1 MSSSVLKKAVQ
12 TLKVGKTSVRHTP
25 DGRISAGDGLQA
37 LGLPQSELQSLLEA
51 HGLEYSL
58 YDFGEGREPAF
69 SFAEFAHLAFAL
81 DTPEARRWRGKA
93 RDLLWRYLSGDVQ
106 LAAEI
111 AERSPSAEH
120 RRWLSARLES
130 TESRKRFMST
140 VAKHGGEGRVYQEVS
155 SLSNQSVL
163 QMSSAD
169 FRKRRRVKN
178 TRDGMTA
185 AELLRLSY
193 LETASAKAIEKKG
206 VKGNEQIL
214 KLHAKNAEIERRLW
228 EETDHS
234 SDG

>member
-1 MSSSVLKKAVQ
+1 MNSSALKQLSQ
-12 TLKVGKTSVRHTP
+12 TLKVGKYSVRHTP
-25 DGRISAGDGLQA
+25 NGRIHAGDALHA
-37 LGLPQSELQSLLEA
+37 LGWHEGDVLQLLEQ
-51 HGLEYSL
+51 HQLEYSL
-58 YDFGEGREPAF
+58 HDFGEGRQAVF

-81 DTPEARRWRGKA
+81 DTPEARRWRGKTK
-93 RDLLWRYLSGDVQ
+93 DLLRRYLAGDVG

-111 AERSPSAEH
+111 AERSPSPEH

-140 VAKHGGEGRVYQEVS
+140 VAKHGGEGRIFQEVS
-155 SLSNQSVL
+155 SLSNRSVL

-169 FRKRRRVKN
+169 LRKRHRVKN

-193 LETASAKAIEKKG
+193 LESATAKTLEKRG
-206 VKGNEQIL
+206 ARGNEQIL

-228 EETDHS
+228 EETEAEEP
-234 SDG
+234 